1 MRLRRITAGLVL
13 GVLLAMGGATAASAT
28 SPIDTGG
35 SQLVDQANALSASDE
50 ARAAAAVQQVASD
63 TDTQLTVVFV
73 DTFSDPANDQDWAIA
88 SAQRSGLGTG
98 DLLVAIAVQERQY
111 GFARSTDYPLAKSD
125 VQSLVTSDL
134 RPGLAQSKWADAT
147 VSFAK
152 ALDDRLQGSGASGTG
167 SSGSSAASSGSSGGS
182 VFLTLFLLV
191 ALVVVVI
198 VVVRVLRRR
207 RAVAAGTGP
216 SPVGPPMAPPVDQ
229 KALDTEA
236 AKALIALD
244 DEVTTSDQELGFAE
258 AEFGE
263 DAAQPFRVALDHA
276 RAKAKEAFGI
286 RQQLDDEIP
295 ETPDQRRTMTQRIIQ
310 LAKEAD
316 AELDAQKEA
325 FDSLRKLEA
334 QLPDGVRAADADR
347 ARLAAQAD
355 AAESALT
362 SLRSRYGDEATRGSA
377 DDLGQ
382 ARSLLTFAQQAL
394 MRAGAAAGSKA
405 GEGAVALRGAQQ
417 ALGQAGTLLAG
428 ITAAPGEFEAAKRR
442 LDATVAD
449 TRSDADQA
457 RRLLPRA
464 GADRAKLDAAIRKAD
479 AAVAAAGGQAPNAA
493 LPALEQANADLN
505 TVLDRVQDRA
515 DRERRAVQAL
525 PRVLDGAERSVEATR
540 RFIDTRRGGVGTD
553 ARTRIVEAQRQLDA
567 ATAAQHDDPVTALAA
582 AQRAQ
587 SLANEAYELAQQDV
601 DDFRGGP
608 FGGGR
613 IGGGGGGFLTG
624 ALLGGVLG
632 GALGGGGGWGGG
644 WGGGGWGGD
653 VGGGWGGGDGG
664 GGGFDGGGGGFGG
677 GDSGGGGG
685 F

>member
-13 GVLLAMGGATAASAT
+13 GVLLSVGGATAAFAT
-28 SPIDTGG
+28 PPLDTGG
-35 SQLVDQANALSASDE
+35 SQIVDQANVLSAPDE
-50 ARAAAAVQQVASD
+50 ARAESAVQQVASD

-88 SAQRSGLGTG
+88 TAQRSGLGNG

-125 VQSLVTSDL
+125 VQALTTSDL
-134 RPGLAQSKWADAT
+134 RPGLAKSQWADAT

-152 ALDDRLQGSGASGTG
+152 ALDDRLQGS
-167 SSGSSAASSGSSGGS
+167 SGSSSGAATSGSSGGS

-198 VVVRVLRRR
+198 VIVRVLRRR
-207 RAVAAGTGP
+207 RAVAAGAGP

-229 KALDTEA
+229 KALDAEA

-325 FDSLRKLEA
+325 FDALRKLEA

-355 AAESALT
+355 AADSALT
-362 SLRSRYGDEATRGSA
+362 SLRARYGDEATRGSA
-377 DDLGQ
+377 DDLAQ

-457 RRLLPRA
+457 RRLLARA
-464 GADRAKLDAAIRKAD
+464 GADRAELDAAIRTAD

-493 LPALEQANADLN
+493 LPALEKANADLN

-515 DRERRAVQAL
+515 DRERRAVQTL

-567 ATAAQHDDPVTALAA
+567 AIAAQRNDPVAALAA

-601 DDFRGGP
+601 DQFRGGP
-608 FGGGR
+608 WGGGGF
-613 IGGGGGGFLTG
+613 GGGGGGFLTG

-632 GALGGGGGWGGG
+632 GALGGDRWGGGG

-653 VGGGWGGGDGG
+653 VGGGWGGGGDFGG

>member
-13 GVLLAMGGATAASAT
+13 GVLFAIGGATAASAT
-28 SPIDTGG
+28 SPVDTGG
-35 SQLVDQANALSASDE
+35 SSVVDQANALSPSDE
-50 ARAAAAVQQVASD
+50 ARARAAVDRVAGD
-63 TDTQLTVVFV
+63 TSTRLTVVFV

-88 SAQRSGLGTG
+88 SAKQSGLGTG
-98 DLLVAIAVQERQY
+98 DLLVAIAVQARQY

-125 VQSLVTSDL
+125 VQDLVTSDL
-134 RPGLAQSKWADAT
+134 RPGLAKSQWADAT

-152 ALDDRLQGSGASGTG
+152 ALDDRLGSGSSG
-167 SSGSSAASSGSSGGS
+167 GSSAATSNGSSGGS
-182 VFLTLFLLV
+182 VFLTLFLLAV
-191 ALVVVVI
+191 LVIVVI

-207 RAVAAGTGP
+207 RAAVTAGSGP

-229 KALDTEA
+229 KALDAEA

-316 AELDAQKEA
+316 AELDAQKES
-325 FDSLRKLEA
+325 FDALRKLEA

-347 ARLAAQAD
+347 ARIAAQAD
-355 AAESALT
+355 AAESALG

-377 DDLGQ
+377 DDLAQ
-382 ARSLLTFAQQAL
+382 ARSLLGFAQQAL
-394 MRAGAAAGSKA
+394 MRAGAAAAGKA

-464 GADRAKLDAAIRKAD
+464 GDDRAALDAAIRKAD
-479 AAVAAAGGQAPNAA
+479 SAVDAAGGQAPNAA

-505 TVLDRVQDRA
+505 TVLDRVQDRT

-540 RFIDTRRGGVGTD
+540 RYIDTRRGGVGTD

-567 ATAAQHDDPVTALAA
+567 ATAGQHDDPVSALAA
-582 AQRAQ
+582 ALRAQ

-608 FGGGR
+608 FGGGGFG
-613 IGGGGGGFLTG
+613 GGGGGGFLTG

-632 GALGGGGGWGGG
+632 GALGGDRWGGGG

-653 VGGGWGGGDGG
+653 IGG

>member
-13 GVLLAMGGATAASAT
+13 GVLFAVGGATAASAT
-28 SPIDTGG
+28 APIDTSG
-35 SQLVDQANALSASDE
+35 SQIVDQANVLSASDE
-50 ARAAAAVQQVASD
+50 ARARAAVEQVASD
-63 TDTQLTVVFV
+63 TSTQLTVVFV

-88 SAQRSGLGTG
+88 TAQRSGLGSG

-134 RPGLAQSKWADAT
+134 RPGLAKSQWADAT

-152 ALDDRLQGSGASGTG
+152 ALDSRLQGS
-167 SSGSSAASSGSSGGS
+167 SGSASSGSASSGSGGGS
-182 VFLTLFLLV
+182 VLVTLFLLV

-207 RAVAAGTGP
+207 RAVAAGAGP
-216 SPVGPPMAPPVDQ
+216 SPVGPPKAPPVDQ
-229 KALDTEA
+229 KVLDAEA

-244 DEVTTSDQELGFAE
+244 DEVTTSDQELGFAQ
-258 AEFGE
+258 AEFGD

-325 FDSLRKLEA
+325 FDALRKLEA

-362 SLRSRYGDEATRGSA
+362 SLRARYGDEATRGSA
-377 DDLGQ
+377 DDLTQ

-457 RRLLPRA
+457 RRLLARA
-464 GADRAKLDAAIRKAD
+464 GADRGELDAAIRTAD

-493 LPALEQANADLN
+493 LPVLERANADLN
-505 TVLDRVQDRA
+505 KVLDRVQDRA

-567 ATAAQHDDPVTALAA
+567 AIAGQNDDPVAALAA

-587 SLANEAYELAQQDV
+587 ALANEAYELAQQDV
-601 DDFRGGP
+601 DQFRGGP
-608 FGGGR
+608 WGGGGF
-613 IGGGGGGFLTG
+613 GGGGGGFLTG

-632 GALGGGGGWGGG
+632 GALGGDRWGGGG

-653 VGGGWGGGDGG
+653 VGGGWGG